1 MQIHEQAAS
10 IAVDLPPG
18 LVAEL
23 VAGAWELVVGDGAY
37 AVDDLLDA
45 ELDRDG
51 SVDASISIGGPWQA
65 SVLLRCTRAGARL
78 ATSRVLG
85 IALDELDD
93 ADVHDVMGEMANI
106 VGGNLKG
113 VVSDDAEGWTLSLP
127 VVSASPQ
134 HVPGSRRLVL
144 VDLLSGGEALRC
156 EVREIA

>member
-1 MQIHEQAAS
+1 MQTDEH
-10 IAVDLPPG
+10 AVSLPTE

-23 VAGAWELVVGDGAY
+23 VAGAWELVVGDGAF
-37 AVDDLLDA
+37 AVEELLDDLLEA
-45 ELDRDG
+45 DG

-65 SVLLRCTRAGARL
+65 SILLRCARAGAYT

-85 IALDELDD
+85 IPADELEE

-113 VVSDDAEGWTLSLP
+113 IVSNDEPGWTLSLP
-127 VVSASPQ
+127 VVSNSAH

-144 VDLLSGGEALRC
+144 VDLLAGGEAMRC